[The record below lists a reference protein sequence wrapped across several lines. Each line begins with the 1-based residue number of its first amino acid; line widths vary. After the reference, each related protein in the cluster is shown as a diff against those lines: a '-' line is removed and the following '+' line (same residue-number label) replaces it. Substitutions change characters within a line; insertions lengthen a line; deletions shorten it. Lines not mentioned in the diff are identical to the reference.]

1 MKILKGYVLGVVDKG
16 EGDKRWAIV
25 GIKATDKDR
34 DGFDVDTTYK
44 LRVFGDAVKNG
55 LHNAYRNL
63 AGVEVY
69 APYNDEFDEKYKR
82 ISYSLAGAPLALIE
96 KPLGTAQPKPAAP
109 AQPQAAQLPKTAT
122 QAAS

>member
-1 MKILKGYVLGVVDKG
+1 M
-16 EGDKRWAIV
+16 
-25 GIKATDKDR
+25 
-34 DGFDVDTTYK
+34 DTTYK

-82 ISYSLAGAPLALIE
+82 ISYSLAGAPWL
-96 KPLGTAQPKPAAP
+96 
-109 AQPQAAQLPKTAT
+109 
-122 QAAS
+122 

>member
-55 LHNAYRNL
+55 LHNGLSQPRWCRGL
-63 AGVEVY
+63 
-69 APYNDEFDEKYKR
+69 R
-82 ISYSLAGAPLALIE
+82 AL
-96 KPLGTAQPKPAAP
+96 QR
-109 AQPQAAQLPKTAT
+109 
-122 QAAS
+122 

>member
-44 LRVFGDAVKNG
+44 LRVF
-55 LHNAYRNL
+55 RRCR
-63 AGVEVY
+63 E
-69 APYNDEFDEKYKR
+69 ER
-82 ISYSLAGAPLALIE
+82 
-96 KPLGTAQPKPAAP
+96 PA
-109 AQPQAAQLPKTAT
+109 
-122 QAAS
+122 

>member
-55 LHNAYRNL
+55 LHNAYRSL

-82 ISYSLAGAPLALIE
+82 ISYSLAGAPLALME

-109 AQPQAAQLPKTAT
+109 AQPVRQA
-122 QAAS
+122 S

>member
-1 MKILKGYVLGVVDKG
+1 MVDGAAGAVGGEGGVGGHGGLGVVDKG

-82 ISYSLAGAPLALIE
+82 ISYSL
-96 KPLGTAQPKPAAP
+96 
-109 AQPQAAQLPKTAT
+109 
-122 QAAS
+122 

>member
-82 ISYSLAGAPLALIE
+82 ISYSLAGAPWL
-96 KPLGTAQPKPAAP
+96 
-109 AQPQAAQLPKTAT
+109 
-122 QAAS
+122 

>member
-63 AGVEVY
+63 AGVESTRPITTSSTRNTS
-69 APYNDEFDEKYKR
+69 A
-82 ISYSLAGAPLALIE
+82 LA
-96 KPLGTAQPKPAAP
+96 TCW
-109 AQPQAAQLPKTAT
+109 QACPWP
-122 QAAS
+122 

>member
-82 ISYSLAGAPLALIE
+82 ISYSLAGVPLALME
-96 KPLGTAQPKPAAP
+96 KPLGTALPKPAAP
-109 AQPQAAQLPKTAT
+109 AQPQAAQPVK
-122 QAAS
+122 QAS